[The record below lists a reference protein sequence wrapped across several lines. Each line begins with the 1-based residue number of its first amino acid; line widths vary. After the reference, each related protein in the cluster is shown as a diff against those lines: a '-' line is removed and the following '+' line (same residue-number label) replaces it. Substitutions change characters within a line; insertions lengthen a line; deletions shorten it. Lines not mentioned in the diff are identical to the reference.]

1 LGFDFWDLK
10 FEKFKVMGKPT
21 GFMEIG
27 RKESG
32 YRPVQERTGDFGE
45 VEQVLNDDDRKAQA
59 SRCMDCGVPFC
70 HWACTVCSKIPE
82 WQDALYQGNYKEA
95 YEILSS
101 TNAFPEFTGRVC
113 PALCE
118 KSCVL
123 NIHNEPVTIREN
135 EAAIVEKA
143 FELGLVEPRIPEIR
157 TGKKVAVIGSGPAG
171 LSAADM
177 LNQFGHTVTVF
188 EADDAVGGLL
198 RYGIPDFKLNKGVID
213 RRIKL
218 FESEGINFILNT
230 KVGVDISKDEIL
242 KKYDAVCL
250 AIGAMKPRD
259 LQVEGRDAEGIYFA
273 MQFLKQQNQKVRGIK
288 ISDAD
293 RILATGKN
301 VLVIGGGDT
310 GSDCVG
316 TSVRQKAKSV
326 TQIEI
331 MPKPP
336 KARSENNPWPY
347 WPNTLRTSSSH
358 LEGCERRWSLAT
370 KRILTENGKVT
381 GAEVVQVEW
390 KKGDDGRMAMH
401 EVPGT
406 IELIKAELILLSMGF
421 LSPEHDGLLND
432 LKLEYDPRGNVKTF
446 DNADKTSIDKVFAC
460 GDAKSGASLVVHAIA
475 SGRKTAEHV
484 DAFLMEK

>member
-1 LGFDFWDLK
+1 
-10 FEKFKVMGKPT
+10 
-21 GFMEIG
+21 MEIG

-70 HWACTVCSKIPE
+70 HWGCTVCSKIPE
-82 WQDALYQGNYKEA
+82 WQDALYHGNYKEA
-95 YEILSS
+95 YELLSS

-171 LSAADM
+171 LSVADM

-230 KVGVDISKDEIL
+230 KVGVDISKDEIM

-250 AIGAMKPRD
+250 AVGAMKPRD
-259 LQVEGRDAEGIYFA
+259 LPVEGRDAEGIYFA

-288 ISDAD
+288 INESE

-336 KARSENNPWPY
+336 TNRSENNPWPY

-381 GAEVVQVEW
+381 GAEVAQVEW

-406 IELIKAELILLSMGF
+406 VEVIKAELILLSMGF

-432 LKLEYDPRGNVKTF
+432 MKLEYDPRGNVKTY
-446 DNADKTSIDKVFAC
+446 DNVDKTSVDKVFAC

-484 DAFLMEK
+484 DSFLMKK